1 MLKWMGKIFGG
12 SPATPAAV
20 ARDPFSALG
29 EEYIAS
35 TVTPMDQSGSR
46 WRDRRT
52 HEQYVARYVSWVA
65 ICCRKNAT
73 VCAAQKLRLYS
84 VGKKRP
90 GKKVMPMQAARVK
103 DMGGIAAGM
112 MGDDAVEITEHPVL
126 DLLNKPSPFYTS
138 SDAKYLR
145 FLSKDMCGNSY
156 ALIDVDDSDGSLM
169 MIPLLPQY
177 VAPIMD
183 NRNFI
188 TGYRYGREEAIARDY
203 PRGQVFHAMSAPSGI
218 TPYEG
223 GPPSF
228 DVLMEA
234 DLIMASTQAETS
246 KYRNNNLPPV
256 HVDIAPETTDDQA
269 KTLLE
274 SIKRQMKGVR
284 NAGEWLLTRGAKVT
298 MMGFPNRDIEMAKGL
313 EVFTKRIWAAYDI
326 PESVMMPN
334 QGSLAAASVGD
345 PAWMRYG
352 ILPRLQRDA
361 DDLTNRLL
369 PMFAEDTS
377 GLFFAYDNPVKE
389 DEEARARVRGQL
401 VRDGI
406 IKPEVAAIELGYEET
421 DTPEPLAITA
431 APQNTGKDQ
440 PADPNAK
447 PATNT
452 KTADVSNVE
461 ASLTGMNGAQVT
473 AISGLASQV
482 ANGDLPMETA
492 IAIARAAFPML
503 DETLIAGIFN
513 PLKNFEPPQPEPS
526 GQAPEAPPQTE
537 KHRTR
542 RLVLGK
548 STAAAEESLKSQVQA
563 WLERVAGS
571 GITQVTPQ
579 LQAELSTILQAE
591 FRQGFSQ
598 FAKEAGVNN
607 FVRAAEEYALERTP
621 LVLDSITQTTNDKLS
636 LIIARSAE
644 TGDLRQAVTE
654 IMGQGES
661 ENRAALIARTETA
674 NQQNAANIIHL
685 EEAGLYKSW
694 DASGHACPLCHAAQ
708 AQIARKFPG
717 GAVPPSEPFL
727 QVGEMVNYTDESGV
741 SRAFVAP
748 FPIYNAP
755 LHPNCTCSNPG
766 VPKP

>member
-12 SPATPAAV
+12 SPAAV
-20 ARDPFSALG
+20 SRDPFSTMG
-29 EEYIAS
+29 EEYILS

-52 HEQYVARYVSWVA
+52 HEQYVARYSSWVA

-90 GKKVMPMQAARVK
+90 GKKVMPMQAARIK

-112 MGDDAVEITEHPVL
+112 MSEDAVEITEHPVL
-126 DLLNKPSPFYTS
+126 DLMNKPSPFYTS
-138 SDAKYLR
+138 ADAKYLR

-183 NRNFI
+183 NRNYI
-188 TGYRYGREEAIARDY
+188 TGYRYGREEAIAHNY
-203 PRGQVFHAMSAPSGI
+203 PREQIFHAMSSPSGI

-234 DLIMASTQAETS
+234 DLIQASTQAETS
-246 KYRNNNLPPV
+246 KYRNNNLPPI
-256 HVDIAPETTDDQA
+256 HVDIAPDTTDDQA

-298 MMGFPNRDIEMAKGL
+298 AMGFPARDIEMSKGL

-406 IKPEVAAIELGYEET
+406 IKPEVAAVELGY
-421 DTPEPLAITA
+421 DPSDVPEPKPVPSFNQTPQLPPDKTA
-431 APQNTGKDQ
+431 AT
-440 PADPNAK
+440 
-447 PATNT
+447 
-452 KTADVSNVE
+452 
-461 ASLTGMNGAQVT
+461 
-473 AISGLASQV
+473 
-482 ANGDLPMETA
+482 
-492 IAIARAAFPML
+492 
-503 DETLIAGIFN
+503 
-513 PLKNFEPPQPEPS
+513 EPS
-526 GQAPEAPPQTE
+526 G
-537 KHRTR
+537 K

-548 STAAAEESLKSQVQA
+548 STVPAEESLKSQIRA
-563 WLERVAGS
+563 WIERVAES
-571 GITQVTPQ
+571 GFSQVTPQ

-598 FAKEAGVNN
+598 FAEQAGVNN
-607 FVRAAEEYALERTP
+607 IVRASEEYALERTP

-644 TGDLRQAVTE
+644 TGDMRQAVVD

-674 NQQNAANIIHL
+674 NQQNAANIIQL

-694 DASGHACPLCHAAQ
+694 DASGHACPLCHATQ

-717 GAVPPSEPFL
+717 GAVPPGEPFL

-755 LHPNCTCSNPG
+755 LHPNCTCTNPG